1 VRFQTE
7 SSGAAQDL
15 DDDLV
20 FHQFIRENT
29 GCASYLIGSEK
40 NGKCILVDPLIDLER
55 YEPFLKEH
63 HLEIVA
69 LVDTHTHADHLS
81 GLRYF
86 SSLFPNAIL
95 AMHESAPTN
104 FQCKKLKDGASLV
117 ELTSSPFTIKV
128 IYTPGHATDHIC
140 LFLESFGSSKLLS
153 GDCLFIGDVGRT
165 DLGRGDNDLMYD
177 SLFHKLLSLDPS
189 TEVYPAHIGAKH
201 FLATEKV
208 RTQIGAERDTNPALQ
223 VKSKGEFLKYMTE
236 GWPPKPSYYEEIIKV
251 NLGKLS
257 LSEAQEEIF
266 RAGRESLQQM
276 KA

>member
-1 VRFQTE
+1 LNDE
-7 SSGAAQDL
+7 
-15 DDDLV
+15 LV
-20 FHQFIRENT
+20 FHQFIREYT
-29 GCASYLIGSEK
+29 GCASYLVGSERT
-40 NGKCILVDPLIDLER
+40 GKCLLIDPLIDTER
-55 YEPFLKEH
+55 YEPFLNEH
-63 HLEIVA
+63 GLEITA
-69 LVDTHTHADHLS
+69 LIDTHTHADHVS

-95 AMHESAPTN
+95 AMHEAAPTN
-104 FQCKKLKDGASLV
+104 FQYEKLKDDDRLDGLIDPSFAV
-117 ELTSSPFTIKV
+117 KV

-140 LFLESFGSSKLLS
+140 LLLESPGTIKLLS

-165 DLGRGDNDLMYD
+165 DLGRGNNDFMYD

-208 RTQIGAERDTNPALQ
+208 RTQIGTERDTNPALQ
-223 VKSKGEFLKYMTE
+223 VKSKEEFLKYMTE
-236 GWPPKPSYYEEIIKV
+236 GWPPKPPYYEEIIKV

-257 LSEAQEEIF
+257 LSDAQGEIF
-266 RAGRESLQQM
+266 RARRENLQQM

>member
-1 VRFQTE
+1 
-7 SSGAAQDL
+7 L
-15 DDDLV
+15 DDDLL

-29 GCASYLIGSEK
+29 GCASYLVGSEK
-40 NGKCILVDPLIDLER
+40 NGKCILVDPLMDTER

-63 HLEIVA
+63 DLEIA
-69 LVDTHTHADHLS
+69 GLVDTHTHADHLS

-95 AMHESAPTN
+95 AMHETAPTN
-104 FQCKKLKDGASLV
+104 FQCEKLKDGTSLAD
-117 ELTSSPFTIKV
+117 LISSPFAIKV
-128 IYTPGHATDHIC
+128 VYTPGHATDHIC
-140 LFLESFGSSKLLS
+140 LLLEFSGSNKLLS

-177 SLFHKLLSLDPS
+177 SLFHKLLSLDPA

-208 RTQIGAERDTNPALQ
+208 RTQIGTERDTNPGLQ
-223 VKSKGEFLKYMTE
+223 VKSKEEFLKYMTE

-251 NLGKLS
+251 NLGKMS

-266 RAGRESLQQM
+266 RAGREGLQQM

>member
-1 VRFQTE
+1 MKE
-7 SSGAAQDL
+7 E
-15 DDDLV
+15 LV
-20 FHQFIRENT
+20 FQQFIREYT
-29 GCASYLIGSEK
+29 GCASYLVGSEK
-40 NGKCILVDPLIDLER
+40 TGRCFIVDPLIDTER
-55 YEPFLKEH
+55 YEQFLKEH
-63 HLEIVA
+63 DLEIVA

-86 SSLFPNAIL
+86 SHLFPRAIL

-104 FQCKKLKDGASLV
+104 FPCEKLKDGTRLDG
-117 ELTSSPFTIKV
+117 LIGSSSSAIKV
-128 IYTPGHATDHIC
+128 IHTPGHATDHIC
-140 LFLESFGSSKLLS
+140 LLLETPRSNKLLS

-177 SLFHKLLSLDPS
+177 SLFHRLVSLDPS

-208 RTQIGAERDTNPALQ
+208 RTQIGTERDTNPALQ
-223 VKSKGEFLKYMTE
+223 VKSKEEFLKYMTE
-236 GWPPKPSYYEEIIKV
+236 GWPPKPQYYEEIISI

-257 LSEAQEEIF
+257 LSDVQEEIF
-266 RAGRESLQQM
+266 RSGRESLQHT

>member
-1 VRFQTE
+1 
-7 SSGAAQDL
+7 L

-20 FHQFIRENT
+20 FHQFIREYT
-29 GCASYLIGSEK
+29 GCASYIVGSEK
-40 NGKCILVDPLIDLER
+40 TGKCILIDPLIDTER
-55 YEPFLKEH
+55 YETFLREQD
-63 HLEIVA
+63 LEIVA

-95 AMHESAPTN
+95 AMHETAPTN
-104 FQCKKLKDGASLV
+104 FQCEKLKDGANLV
-117 ELTSSPFTIKV
+117 DLISSSFAIKV

-140 LFLESFGSSKLLS
+140 LLLESSGSIKLLS

-165 DLGRGDNDLMYD
+165 DLGRGNNDLMCD

-208 RTQIGAERDTNPALQ
+208 RTQIGTERDTNPALQ
-223 VKSKGEFLKYMTE
+223 VKSKEEFLKYMTE
-236 GWPPKPSYYEEIIKV
+236 GWPPKPPYYEEIIKI

-257 LSEAQEEIF
+257 LSDAQEEIF
-266 RAGRESLQQM
+266 RAGRESLQHM
-276 KA
+276 KARA

>member
-1 VRFQTE
+1 VPFETHHVRAVQRLNE
-7 SSGAAQDL
+7 E
-15 DDDLV
+15 LV
-20 FHQFIRENT
+20 FQQFIREYT

-40 NGKCILVDPLIDLER
+40 TGKCVLVDPLIDTER

-63 HLEIVA
+63 DLEIAA
-69 LVDTHTHADHLS
+69 LVDTHTHADHIS

-86 SSLFPNAIL
+86 SSLFPRAIL
-95 AMHESAPTN
+95 AIHESAPTN
-104 FQCKKLKDGASLV
+104 FSCEKLKDGDL
-117 ELTSSPFTIKV
+117 LDGFIGSSFPVKV

-140 LFLESFGSSKLLS
+140 LLLESPGSKKLLS

-177 SLFHKLLSLDPS
+177 SLFYKLLSLDPS

-208 RTQIGAERDTNPALQ
+208 RTQIGTERDTNPALQ
-223 VKSKGEFLKYMTE
+223 VKSKEEFLKYMTE
-236 GWPPKPSYYEEIIKV
+236 GWPPRPPYYEEIIKI
-251 NLGKLS
+251 NLGNLS
-257 LSEAQEEIF
+257 LSETQEEIF
-266 RAGRESLQQM
+266 RAGRDSLQRM

>member
-1 VRFQTE
+1 LNE
-7 SSGAAQDL
+7 E
-15 DDDLV
+15 LV
-20 FHQFIRENT
+20 FHQFIREYT
-29 GCASYLIGSEK
+29 GCASYLVGSEK
-40 NGKCILVDPLIDLER
+40 TGRCILVDPLIDTER
-55 YEPFLKEH
+55 YESFLKDH
-63 HLEIVA
+63 NLEIAA

-86 SSLFPNAIL
+86 SSLFPRAIM
-95 AMHESAPTN
+95 AMHESAPTI
-104 FQCKKLKDGASLV
+104 FPCQKLKDGDRL
-117 ELTSSPFTIKV
+117 EGLIDSSSSAIKV

-140 LFLESFGSSKLLS
+140 LLLESSGSSKLLS

-208 RTQIGAERDTNPALQ
+208 RTQIGTERDTNPALQ
-223 VKSKGEFLKYMTE
+223 VKSKEEFLKYMTE
-236 GWPPKPSYYEEIIKV
+236 GWPPKPPYYQEIISV
-251 NLGKLS
+251 NLGKRS
-257 LSEAQEEIF
+257 LSVAQEEIF